1 MAAPAPGC
9 LEETVMALPDLD
21 PIDHMTYEQ
30 AFAELE
36 KIVSAL
42 ESDQRPLADATDLF
56 ERGQR
61 LSAYCA
67 RLLDQAAL
75 KVSQLS
81 GESMTELAHED

>member
-1 MAAPAPGC
+1 M
-9 LEETVMALPDLD
+9 TLPDPG
-21 PIDHMTYEQ
+21 PIDQMTYEQ

-42 ESDQRPLADATDLF
+42 ESDQRPLADATNLF

-81 GESMTELAHED
+81 GESAIDLANED

>member
-1 MAAPAPGC
+1 M
-9 LEETVMALPDLD
+9 TLPDPD
-21 PIDHMTYEQ
+21 PIDQMTYEQ

-36 KIVSAL
+36 KIVAAL
-42 ESDQRPLADATDLF
+42 ESDQRPLAESTNLF

-81 GESMTELAHED
+81 GESLTELATEE